1 MGFRMK
7 KILVAI
13 TAHAPKRSAVWKSWL
28 SAFGDISVDVV
39 LFCHD
44 RSPEFYAR
52 HIMTMEE
59 TLGGKR
65 NAAIQYARANGHR
78 LIAFLDDDDLFG
90 PSWIKALVE
99 LEPQP
104 KTIYHPQWN
113 VMFGPNVYKVHE
125 HLSSSDPRFDS
136 RDFLNFNLWSALCA
150 FDPMAVDV
158 RYRKH
163 QKTDKR
169 ESFEDWSFNLDTY
182 CDDYEHVTLPDTF
195 HFLRI
200 RQSSLGKDTR
210 TCSPAHTKYFLDA
223 SLRDKKHATK
233 EHHEDPNEAVKEEVI
248 KAEFKAIHEIEPQ
261 LYFWGQT
268 IEQGGVRYHFE
279 QEQYGRCGI
288 VSNAI
293 ASIGIG
299 EKTADVFWTMDMG
312 RTGGA
317 EKALSFAEKF
327 LARFPLGAAPE
338 QRTINDL
345 AVPRSAE
352 INPGTWCAALGS
364 VLKAWQDAPESKARS
379 LHICNT
385 PLGWST
391 IARNP
396 DLFDKVQVYFYVFND
411 DLRFDSD
418 DMDPDTKGYH
428 SPLYR
433 WCELID
439 RPNFHI
445 ITDSQHFA
453 KRIQD
458 KTGLGDKV
466 RVIDIPVVP
475 QECKRKEKPDG
486 RIDILWAGRMDHGK
500 GIEDIIDVANLMADN
515 SKFKIHV
522 WGVGSS
528 MFIDRIQFG
537 TSAIEYHGPYKSF
550 EYING
555 KYDFMWFTSERE
567 GMPNVVKEAMA
578 AGISVLARAD
588 DWCDELPLLAS
599 YPREW
604 DAERIA
610 DLIRK
615 FDPVSF
621 ANGLPKFDF
630 ESAVPRAMF
639 AFKECLV

>member
-1 MGFRMK
+1 MK
-7 KILVAI
+7 KLLIAI
-13 TAHAPKRSAVWKSWL
+13 TAHNSKHSAVWKSWR
-28 SAFGDISVDVV
+28 STRVADGADTV

-44 RSPEFYAR
+44 RKPDVPAPCVL
-52 HIMTMEE
+52 TGEE

-65 NAAIQYARANGHR
+65 NAAIQYARANGYK
-78 LIAFLDDDDLFG
+78 LVAFLDDDDLFG
-90 PSWIKALVE
+90 PSWVKALLE

-104 KTIYHPQWN
+104 RTIYHPHWN

-150 FDPMAVDV
+150 FDPMTVDV

-163 QKTDKR
+163 VKTDKR

-182 CDDYEHVTLPDTF
+182 CDGYEHVALPDTF

-200 RQSSLGKDTR
+200 RQNSLGKDTR
-210 TCSPAHTKYFLDA
+210 TCGPAHTRFFLDS

-233 EHHEDPNEAVKEEVI
+233 EHHEDESEAVKESVI
-248 KAEFKAIHEIEPQ
+248 QAEFRAIHEIEPQ

-268 IEQGGVRYHFE
+268 IERDGQTYHFE
-279 QEQYGRCGI
+279 QEQYGRVGV
-288 VSNAI
+288 VSDAI
-293 ASIGIG
+293 TGIGISAR
-299 EKTADVFWTMDMG
+299 TADVFWTMDMG

-317 EKALSFAEKF
+317 EKALSFAQRF

-345 AVPRSAE
+345 AVPRASE
-352 INPGTWCAALGS
+352 INPGTWCAALSS
-364 VLKAWQDAPESKARS
+364 VLKAWQDAPGSEARS

-391 IARNP
+391 ICRNP

-411 DLRFDSD
+411 DLRFESD
-418 DMDPDTKGYH
+418 EMDPETKGFH

-433 WCELID
+433 WCEMID

-453 KRIQD
+453 QRIHE
-458 KTGLGDKV
+458 KTGLGERV
-466 RVIDIPVVP
+466 RIIDIPVVQ
-475 QECKRKEKPDG
+475 QECKRKPEHGSMKS
-486 RIDILWAGRMDHGK
+486 ILWAGRFDHGK
-500 GIEDIIDVANLMADN
+500 GLELLCDVAILLPEVH
-515 SKFKIHV
+515 FHV
-522 WGVGSS
+522 WGAGECRRLDQSS
-528 MFIDRIQFG
+528 SNIHM
-537 TSAIEYHGPYKSF
+537 HGKYKSF
-550 EYING
+550 EYITG

-567 GMPNVVKEAMA
+567 GMPNVVKEALS
-578 AGISVLARAD
+578 AGIPVLARAE
-588 DWCDELPLLAS
+588 DWCDELPGLAS
-599 YPREW
+599 YPKYW
-604 DAERIA
+604 DAEKIA

-615 FDPVSF
+615 FDPASF
-621 ANGLPKFDF
+621 VPKQKFDF
-630 ESAVPRAMF
+630 ENAIPRAMF
-639 AFKECLV
+639 AFKEALV